1 MRVWKT
7 KISMGCLLFLLG
19 WSEGGF
25 SEDTGEAS
33 EGWLYPFE
41 SATFDLKITLEV
53 GGREMKADGQGWC
66 KRNKVRWDMVMS
78 GQHISHL
85 YDGERAYHILLN
97 RGMAMEVPL
106 SQMRIT
112 PEGIPEYRKYDG
124 KQAGSEEVGGKMADI
139 YEYERPVEQP
149 GRLPGSADYVKDWIW
164 RGKEF
169 PLKSVVTSERARNTT
184 VVSNIAIGAAVS
196 DSLFELP
203 SEVRNSVRRLGEDWR
218 TSRRSSGM
226 EPPHIGRSGDV
237 SLGALP
243 RGVPIY
249 PGAEK
254 KMQRVMAGGGIIVAH
269 YTSEDSLMQIVRF
282 YETRMKQMG
291 WIVRGGYEDEDYMI
305 SCRKGIAACRITVME
320 QKKKRRI
327 GIEIQ

>member
-1 MRVWKT
+1 MHTWKT
-7 KISMGCLLFLLG
+7 KIMMGCLLFLLG

-25 SEDTGEAS
+25 SEEAGGS
-33 EGWLYPFE
+33 GEGWLYPFE
-41 SATFDLKITLEV
+41 LGTFDLKITLEL
-53 GGREMKADGQGWC
+53 GGRKMEGDGHGWY
-66 KRNKVRWDMVMS
+66 KRNKVRWDMVMA
-78 GQHISHL
+78 GQHISRL

-97 RGMAMEVPL
+97 RGIAIEVPL

-124 KQAGSEEVGGKMADI
+124 KQTGSEEIEGKTTDI

-149 GRLPGSADYVKDWIW
+149 GRLPGSVDYVKDWIW

-169 PLKSVVTSERARNTT
+169 RLKSVVTSERGKSTT
-184 VVSNIAIGAAVS
+184 VVYNVTINTAVS
-196 DSLFELP
+196 DSLFQLP
-203 SEVRNSVRRLGEDWR
+203 REVRDSVRRLGEDWR
-218 TSRRSSGM
+218 GSRRSSGM
-226 EPPHIGRSGDV
+226 EPPQIGRSGDV

-254 KMQRVMAGGGIIVAH
+254 KMKRQMAGGRIIVAH
-269 YTSEDSLMQIVRF
+269 YTSEDSLKQIVHF
-282 YETRMKQMG
+282 YETRMKEMG
-291 WIVRGGYEDEDYMI
+291 WIVRGSYDEEEYVI
-305 SCRKGIAACRITVME
+305 SCRKGIAVCRIAVSE